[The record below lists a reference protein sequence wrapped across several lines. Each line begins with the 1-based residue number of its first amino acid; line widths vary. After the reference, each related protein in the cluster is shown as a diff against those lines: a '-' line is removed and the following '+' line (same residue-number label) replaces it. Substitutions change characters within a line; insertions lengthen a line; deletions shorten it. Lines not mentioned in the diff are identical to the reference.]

1 MTHAL
6 LDPALTVAIALAA
19 GMLAQS
25 VARHLRLPGIVLLL
39 ATGVLLGPDVLGWV
53 RPEAV
58 AGGVPMLVGFAVAI
72 ILFEGGLNLNLSR
85 LKRQATVIRRLVT
98 WGALITAA
106 GAGLGAYGLLDWDWR
121 LAVLFGALMVVTGP
135 TVVTP
140 LLRRIRLQ
148 QRVATVLEWEAVLID
163 PLGAILAAVTLDVV
177 LHPSALGLGVGLLEF
192 GVRLGAG
199 TLIGV
204 AGGVLIAGALRLRH
218 LVPEGLENVLT
229 LSLVLVLYQVADL
242 VQAESGILAVT
253 VAGLVVGNVRTH
265 GLRDLMEFKEQLTV
279 LMIGVLFVL
288 LAASVR
294 LEDVRSL
301 GWAGVLVVLLLM
313 LVVRPVQVAI
323 CSLGTELSW
332 RERLF
337 VSWMAPRGI
346 VAAAVASLFATVL
359 TDAGVEGGAA
369 FRAMVFLV
377 IAATVLLQGLT
388 GGPLAQWL
396 RLRRP
401 RDNGHVI
408 LGADA
413 LGRTLAGLV
422 QESGDEVVLI
432 DANPDHCE
440 EARRQ
445 GFQALLGSGAS
456 EAVQL
461 RADMESRAGA
471 LAVTANEEANFLF
484 AQIARKHYRVRRA
497 WLAVTRGRV
506 KLREVEALA
515 AHVLF
520 GGPVHVDLWVSR
532 LERDRAQLQ
541 TWVRAESSARQ
552 ADTESGSEADGWPS
566 SVLPLAVWRDK
577 RLLFVDE
584 QYAPRPG
591 DRLRALVQRDREEAA
606 RDEMRR
612 HGWQPADTEPAMDA
626 NTMEDKE

>member
-1 MTHAL
+1 MTHGL

-25 VARHLRLPGIVLLL
+25 AARHLRLPGIVLLL

-58 AGGVPMLVGFAVAI
+58 AGGLPMLVGFAVAI
-72 ILFEGGLNLNLSR
+72 ILFEGGLNLNLPR
-85 LKRQATVIRRLVT
+85 LKREATAIRRLVT
-98 WGALITAA
+98 WGALISAL
-106 GAGLGAYGLLDWDWR
+106 GAGLAAYLLLGWNWR

-148 QRVATVLEWEAVLID
+148 PRVATVLEGEAVLID
-163 PLGAILAAVTLDVV
+163 PLGAILAVVTLDVV
-177 LHPSALGLGVGLLEF
+177 LHPSALQLGVGLLQF
-192 GVRLGAG
+192 GARLGAG
-199 TLIGV
+199 ALVGV
-204 AGGVLIAGALRLRH
+204 VGGLLIAGALRFRH

-242 VQAESGILAVT
+242 MLAESGIMAVT

-265 GLRDLMEFKEQLTV
+265 ALRDLMEFKEQLTV

-294 LEDVRSL
+294 LEDLRSL
-301 GWAGVLVVLLLM
+301 GWAGVLVVVVLM

-346 VAAAVASLFATVL
+346 VAAAIASLFATVL
-359 TDAGVEGGAA
+359 TGGGIEGGAA
-369 FRAMVFLV
+369 FQAMVFLV
-377 IAATVLLQGLT
+377 IAATVLIQGLS
-388 GGPLAQWL
+388 GGPLAGWL

-401 RDNGHVI
+401 RDNGYVV

-413 LGRTLAGLV
+413 LGRELAGLV
-422 QESGDEVVLI
+422 RESGAEVVLI
-432 DANPDHCE
+432 DSNSDHCD

-445 GFQALLGSGAS
+445 GFKVLLGSGAS
-456 EAVQL
+456 EAVLL

-471 LAVTANEEANFLF
+471 VAMTANEEANFLF
-484 AQIARKHYRVRRA
+484 AQAARRRYRVRRA
-497 WLAVTRGRV
+497 WTVLTQGRV
-506 KLREVEALA
+506 KRREVEALG
-515 AHVLF
+515 AHLLF
-520 GGPVHVDLWVSR
+520 GGPARVDLWASR
-532 LERDRAQLQ
+532 LERERARLE
-541 TWVRAESSARQ
+541 TWVRMTRPEPEESAEEQRL
-552 ADTESGSEADGWPS
+552 GWPA
-566 SVLPLAVWRDK
+566 SVLPLAAWRGQ
-577 RLLFVDE
+577 RLVFVDE
-584 QYAPRPG
+584 QYEPRPE
-591 DRLRALVQRDREEAA
+591 DRLQALIQIEREAA
-606 RDEMRR
+606 AGDEMRR
-612 HGWQPADTEPAMDA
+612 RGWQPATAKQAAEP
-626 NTMEDKE
+626 TTVEEKE